1 MNIKQANYDGIS
13 YIAPTWEE
21 MGDLCFTVAKKI
33 MDAKKKYDRVIAL
46 AKGGW
51 TWTRSLVDYLQ
62 IDKVASIQV
71 KFYSDIGQTNETP
84 VILQS
89 LPISVDK
96 EKILLFDDVVDTGK
110 TVEIAK
116 EYILKCGAKEV
127 DLGSLFYKPHSVIK
141 PEFYAYETNAWV
153 VFPHELREIII
164 QAGSK
169 WLKNG
174 LSKKEVLERFSKL
187 SLPKEQVKYFVNLLK

>member
-1 MNIKQANYDGIS
+1 MKIKQADYDGIS

-21 MGDLCFTVAKKI
+21 MGHLCFEVAKQVI
-33 MDAKKKYDRVIAL
+33 ESRNKYDRVIAL

-62 IDKVASIQV
+62 IEKVASIQV

-89 LPISVDK
+89 LPIGVEK

-110 TVEIAK
+110 TIEVARD
-116 EYILKCGAKEV
+116 YILKCGAKSI
-127 DLGSLFYKPHSVIK
+127 DIGALFYKPHSSIK
-141 PEFYAYETNAWV
+141 PKFFASQTSAWV
-153 VFPHELREIII
+153 IFPHELREIVI
-164 QAGSK
+164 QAGAK
-169 WLKNG
+169 WIKNG
-174 LSKKEVLERFSKL
+174 VSKETVHKRFAKL
-187 SLPKEQVKYFVNLLK
+187 GLPSDQVQYFIEML

>member
-1 MNIKQANYDGIS
+1 MKIKQAAYDGIS

-21 MGDLCFTVAKKI
+21 MGHLCFEVAKQVLKSHN
-33 MDAKKKYDRVIAL
+33 KYDRVIAL

-62 IDKVASIQV
+62 IEKVASIQV

-89 LPISVDK
+89 LPIGVEK

-110 TVEIAK
+110 TIEVARD
-116 EYILKCGAKEV
+116 YILKCGAKSV
-127 DLGSLFYKPHSVIK
+127 DIGALFYKPHSSIK
-141 PEFYAYETNAWV
+141 PKFFSSQTSAWV
-153 VFPHELREIII
+153 IFPHELREIVI
-164 QAGSK
+164 QAGAK
-169 WLKNG
+169 WIKNG
-174 LSKKEVLERFSKL
+174 VSKKTVLERFSKL
-187 SLPKEQVKYFVNLLK
+187 GLPSDQVKYFVEML